1 MLSHRYFENMK
12 EVLEKI
18 ENTQMEAIKKSA
30 EAIVRSITKGGI
42 WHLHD
47 TGHMLMHE
55 AIGRTGG
62 MMAICPVYV
71 DVRVDNPTRKRINTE
86 KTNVYL
92 DGIEGLPE
100 FIINKANMEPGD
112 VLMIGSVSGKN
123 ILPVEMAIK
132 AREKGLTTI
141 ALTSVEYSGTLKSSH
156 PSGKRL
162 FEVCDI
168 VLDNCGNVSD
178 TLVPIEELK
187 MGICPSSGIAAA
199 YIMWALQAEIVE
211 LLLKEGKTPHVYL
224 NNHMPG
230 ASQINNKAWTE
241 YEKLGY

>member
-1 MLSHRYFENMK
+1 MLSAKYFENMK
-12 EVLEKI
+12 KVLEKI
-18 ENTQMEAIKKSA
+18 EKTQMDAIMESARVIAKSLT
-30 EAIVRSITKGGI
+30 EGGI

-62 MMAICPVYV
+62 MMAVRPVYV
-71 DVRVDNPTRKRINTE
+71 EVEVNNPTRNRMNTN

-92 DGIEGLPE
+92 DGIAGLPE
-100 FIINKANMEPGD
+100 FIIGKANMEPGD

-123 ILPVEMAIK
+123 ILPVELAIK
-132 AREKGLTTI
+132 AKEKGLTTI
-141 ALTSVEYSGTLKSSH
+141 ALTSVEYSSTLKSAH

-168 VLDNCGNVSD
+168 VLDNCSNVSD
-178 TLVPIEELK
+178 TLVQVEKLN

-199 YIMWALQAEIVE
+199 YIMWALQSEIIE

-230 ASQINNKAWTE
+230 ASRINNKAWAE
-241 YEKLGY
+241 YEKFGY

>member
-1 MLSHRYFENMK
+1 MLSAKYFENMK
-12 EVLEKI
+12 KVLEKI
-18 ENTQMEAIKKSA
+18 EKTQMDAIRESARVIAKSLT
-30 EAIVRSITKGGI
+30 EGGI

-62 MMAICPVYV
+62 MMAVRPVYV
-71 DVRVDNPTRKRINTE
+71 EVEVNNPTRNRMNTN

-92 DGIEGLPE
+92 DGIAGLPE
-100 FIINKANMEPGD
+100 FIIGKANMEPGD

-123 ILPVEMAIK
+123 ILPVELAIK
-132 AREKGLTTI
+132 AKEKGLTTI
-141 ALTSVEYSGTLKSSH
+141 ALTSVEYSSALKSAH

-168 VLDNCGNVSD
+168 VLDNCSNVSD
-178 TLVPIEELK
+178 TLVQVEKLN

-199 YIMWALQAEIVE
+199 YIMWALQSEIIE

-230 ASQINNKAWTE
+230 ASRINNKAWAE
-241 YEKLGY
+241 YEKFGY

>member
-1 MLSHRYFENMK
+1 MLSAKYFENMK
-12 EVLEKI
+12 KVLEKI
-18 ENTQMEAIKKSA
+18 EKTQMDAIMESARVIAKSLT
-30 EAIVRSITKGGI
+30 EGGI

-62 MMAICPVYV
+62 MMAVRPVYV
-71 DVRVDNPTRKRINTE
+71 EVEVNNPTRNRMNTN

-92 DGIEGLPE
+92 DGIAGLPE
-100 FIINKANMEPGD
+100 FIIGKANMEPGD

-123 ILPVEMAIK
+123 ILPVELAIK
-132 AREKGLTTI
+132 AKEKGLTTI
-141 ALTSVEYSGTLKSSH
+141 ALTSVEYSSALKSAH

-168 VLDNCGNVSD
+168 VLDNCSNVSD
-178 TLVPIEELK
+178 TLVQVEKLN

-199 YIMWALQAEIVE
+199 YIMWALQSEIIE

-230 ASQINNKAWTE
+230 ASRINNKAWAE
-241 YEKLGY
+241 YEKFGY